1 MSGYNI
7 VFLTFYF
14 YHWLCYCIIPSD
26 CSWRPTSKA
35 SLSLEELLER
45 QARYWN
51 IISFSLGLKLM
62 SVVLP
67 CRCCNVAVEW
77 HFHTAKFC
85 AQSLNLYPGIL
96 KYFTVPY
103 KNISILIKLQFR
115 PNIRNILFLFQSKY
129 FKWTKYFLTASASLE
144 EMISC
149 RARTDRACS
158 ITNTHWE
165 RSGGTF
171 WNIFR
176 VLQCYLFSYY
186 SIVIFEEWWESEK
199 RG

>member
-1 MSGYNI
+1 
-7 VFLTFYF
+7 
-14 YHWLCYCIIPSD
+14 
-26 CSWRPTSKA
+26 
-35 SLSLEELLER
+35 
-45 QARYWN
+45 
-51 IISFSLGLKLM
+51 M

-67 CRCCNVAVEW
+67 CRCCNVAVGW

-96 KYFTVPY
+96 KYFTIPY

-115 PNIRNILFLFQSKY
+115 QNIWNILLLFQSKY

-149 RARTDRACS
+149 RARTERACS

-171 WNIFR
+171 CEIVKLSILNFCNVFYVSTYLVHNALQEALPVPESLSRETNSLARPCAGETHHVLLERNILINSRQHSFF
-176 VLQCYLFSYY
+176 L
-186 SIVIFEEWWESEK
+186 
-199 RG
+199 

>member
-1 MSGYNI
+1 
-7 VFLTFYF
+7 
-14 YHWLCYCIIPSD
+14 
-26 CSWRPTSKA
+26 
-35 SLSLEELLER
+35 
-45 QARYWN
+45 
-51 IISFSLGLKLM
+51 M

-67 CRCCNVAVEW
+67 CRCCNVAVGW

-96 KYFTVPY
+96 KYFTIPY

-115 PNIRNILFLFQSKY
+115 QNIRNILFLFQSKY

-149 RARTDRACS
+149 RARTERACS

-171 WNIFR
+171 WNSKI
-176 VLQCYLFSYY
+176 VNIELLQCFLCQHLPCPQCSPGSTAGSRIPQPRDKLSRPSLCRRDTPCPPGEEY
-186 SIVIFEEWWESEK
+186 SN
-199 RG
+199 

>member
-1 MSGYNI
+1 
-7 VFLTFYF
+7 
-14 YHWLCYCIIPSD
+14 
-26 CSWRPTSKA
+26 
-35 SLSLEELLER
+35 
-45 QARYWN
+45 
-51 IISFSLGLKLM
+51 M

-67 CRCCNVAVEW
+67 CRCCNVAVGW

-96 KYFTVPY
+96 KYFTLPY
-103 KNISILIKLQFR
+103 KNISILIKVQFR
-115 PNIRNILFLFQSKY
+115 QNILNILLLFQSKY

-149 RARTDRACS
+149 RARTERACS

-171 WNIFR
+171 WNSKIVNFEL
-176 VLQCYLFSYY
+176 LQCFTSALTLSTMLSRKHCLFPNPSAERQTL
-186 SIVIFEEWWESEK
+186 SPVPVQERHTMSSWRGIF
-199 RG
+199 